1 MGFGNL
7 GIASA
12 KKAAEAAKK
21 AAASAA
27 KKATKVTAKKP
38 RNWKKIL
45 QAGALITEAGSRGS
59 SGGIAS
65 ALQESE
71 IDLSGRGGGMG
82 KTVSPSGASNGA
94 VDTGSFDEQNTEDAA
109 GKGTKN
115 NYSE

>member
-1 MGFGNL
+1 ML
-7 GIASA
+7 SA
-12 KKAAEAAKK
+12 ARRGLQKK
-21 AAASAA
+21 AAAA
-27 KKATKVTAKKP
+27 AKKP

-65 ALQESE
+65 ALRESE

-82 KTVSPSGASNGA
+82 KTVSSSGASNGA

-109 GKGTKN
+109 GKKN